1 MTVVIDDRQR
11 RAGEPAGSFA
21 SGAAGAIL
29 VGMTA
34 TLTSPTFVGRT
45 EELARLAAAGE
56 RAAGGTPTAVLVGG
70 EAGVGKTRLVGEVV
84 AAARA
89 AGATVLHG
97 GCVELGGEGVP
108 FAPLVEA
115 LRAFVRDLDEPELAR
130 MVPGQ
135 SRVELARLLP
145 ELGPPA
151 GPGTGPAS
159 AATPAP
165 GRSRGGCSSC
175 CWGCWS
181 ASAPSARPSWSWR
194 TCTGPTAPP
203 ATCSPSSSAT
213 CAGAGCCW

>member
-1 MTVVIDDRQR
+1 VTVVIDDRQR
-11 RAGEPAGSFA
+11 RAGGPAGSFA

-45 EELARLAAAGE
+45 EELARLAAAVE
-56 RAAGGTPTAVLVGG
+56 RAAGDVPTSVLIGG

-89 AGATVLHG
+89 AGVTVLHG
-97 GCVELGGEGVP
+97 GCVEL
-108 FAPLVEA
+108 
-115 LRAFVRDLDEPELAR
+115 
-130 MVPGQ
+130 
-135 SRVELARLLP
+135 
-145 ELGPPA
+145 
-151 GPGTGPAS
+151 
-159 AATPAP
+159 
-165 GRSRGGCSSC
+165 GGCSSC

-213 CAGAGCCW
+213 CAGAGCCL